1 MDGNNRWGKKN
12 NVQSFNAYKRGAN
25 TLISISKNLFEKHN
39 LKYISAFALSK
50 NNLSRSK
57 KLLNNIIKVL
67 DFFLDR
73 ALVQEKFN
81 FKINFKGDLNFLSLN
96 IRKKIL
102 NVSALNK
109 SSHHTLYIYLNYS
122 GTDDILKTSKLLKN
136 KNFDLKMF
144 KSYMVSGM
152 APDPE
157 ILIRT
162 GGFHRISD
170 FFLLQLSFTEFFFIK
185 KLWPDLKFSDLEK
198 IILKYKKIER
208 KFGR

>member
-12 NVQSFNAYKRGAN
+12 NVQSFNAYKKGSN

-81 FKINFKGDLNFLSLN
+81 FKIIFKGDLNFLSLK

-102 NVSALNK
+102 NLSALNK
-109 SSHHTLYIYLNYS
+109 SSPYTLFIFLNYS
-122 GTDDILKTSKLLKN
+122 GTDDILKTSRLLKN
-136 KNFDLKMF
+136 QNFDFKKF
-144 KSYMVSGM
+144 KSYMTSGM
-152 APDPE
+152 TPDPE
-157 ILIRT
+157 ILVRT
-162 GGFHRISD
+162 GGFQRISD
-170 FFLLQLSFTEFFFIK
+170 FFLFQLSFTEFFFTK
-185 KLWPDLKFSDLEK
+185 KLWPDLKFSDLER
-198 IILKYKKIER
+198 IIIRYQKIER